1 MFCCLGTTIKKAG
14 SREAFRFVDFELPVR
29 LAKWAESNKAES
41 FSIVTSMGADSSSS
55 IFYNRVKGE
64 VEQQIQE
71 YSIPR
76 INIFRPSLI
85 MGKRKEFRLG
95 EIVGKVVFLI
105 LNPLMIGVAKK
116 YRGIHAENIAKGMIY
131 HLDKLQEGVHIIESD
146 KIKPV

>member
-1 MFCCLGTTIKKAG
+1 
-14 SREAFRFVDFELPVR
+14 
-29 LAKWAESNKAES
+29 
-41 FSIVTSMGADSSSS
+41 
-55 IFYNRVKGE
+55 
-64 VEQQIQE
+64 
-71 YSIPR
+71 
-76 INIFRPSLI
+76 